1 MRTVFHPLVLLF
13 TLVWSSIGLADSS
26 SFRAELWGACEEG
39 NQIEC
44 QEWTKALN
52 QGLGGP
58 QSSWQA
64 QKFLTKACKK
74 DQGWACNDLG
84 RMHTE
89 LQAKKPSDKKAL
101 ALFESAC
108 GLEYMEGCA
117 NAAWMLYNAKG
128 VDRLSEEEKRDFNA
142 DDRGDDDSLDT
153 AVADN
158 RRLVSLYRQ
167 ACEGGHA
174 PACDRLGDFFV
185 EGDRVPATPRKAADF
200 YAMAC
205 EQGFS
210 ESCLGLG
217 RLLATGNG
225 VKQNLR
231 EAGKLYVRACEG
243 GFLQGCTA
251 LGDWFL
257 ANSITP
263 KSSKQAMALYSTA
276 CDGGDMRGCFGMGQ
290 IYDKGMG
297 RNENN
302 ERAARLY
309 RNACDGKEAES
320 CFNLG
325 VLVASGSGVAK
336 DLTAGAALF
345 EQSCELGFAWACFQY
360 AKLLETGKGVAQD
373 LAAAFRFHDQACL
386 GNEMPACVALGDA
399 FAAGLGIE
407 QSDVMAVRSYGKRVT
422 ETTSWHAIFWGSW
435 CEKVAGLRRTP
446 DEQPDSLGEP
456 ARGPYSKVV

>member
-64 QKFLTKACKK
+64 QKSLTKACKK

-142 DDRGDDDSLDT
+142 DDRGDDDSMDT

-251 LGDWFL
+251 LGDWFWANPSRPKVQNRRWPSTVRHATAETCAAALGWARSTTKEWVETRTMNELHVCTATL
-257 ANSITP
+257 AMERRPNR
-263 KSSKQAMALYSTA
+263 AST
-276 CDGGDMRGCFGMGQ
+276 
-290 IYDKGMG
+290 
-297 RNENN
+297 
-302 ERAARLY
+302 
-309 RNACDGKEAES
+309 S
-320 CFNLG
+320 G

-345 EQSCELGFAWACFQY
+345 EQSCRSGFAWACFQY
-360 AKLLETGKGVAQD
+360 AKLLETGKGVDQD

-399 FAAGLGIE
+399 FVAGLGIE
-407 QSDVMAVRSYGKRVT
+407 QSDVMAVRSYGQACDGDYLLACNLFGG
-422 ETTSWHAIFWGSW
+422 HGA
-435 CEKVAGLRRTP
+435 RR
-446 DEQPDSLGEP
+446 S
-456 ARGPYSKVV
+456 RG